1 MSHRRLFVLTVTC
14 ALLAAFT
21 PLASAADRV
30 APRTPDVTFLMRV
43 ALAKVTHTPGYSRA
57 VLRAASGTTADSGN
71 TTLAQDITNW
81 TFTFD
86 NGLTP
91 GATHASATLTFSAG
105 GWGKVTAG
113 GGLGIGAGDIRPLP
127 VMTLAHAVQ
136 ILNRAGVTAA
146 FNLVQLV
153 YVPGPGFNQPRY
165 TFLTTDGA
173 ATVGARNGR
182 VVLPS
187 LVFTIN

>member
-1 MSHRRLFVLTVTC
+1 MKHRRLFVITVTC

-21 PLASAADRV
+21 PIVSAAGRV
-30 APRTPDVTFLMRV
+30 APRAPDVTFLMRV
-43 ALAKVTHTPGYSRA
+43 ALSKVTHTKGYSRA

-91 GATHASATLTFSAG
+91 GAAHPSATLTFSAG

-136 ILNRAGVTAA
+136 LLKKPGFTIV
-146 FNLVQLV
+146 FNQVQLV
-153 YVPGPGFNQPRY
+153 YVPGPGFNQPLYIFRISA
-165 TFLTTDGA
+165 GVG
-173 ATVGARNGR
+173 TVGARNGK
-182 VVLPS
+182 VTLP
-187 LVFTIN
+187 FG